1 MLKRQDSLLSSS
13 RRQNSASAATP
24 PPSEVHY
31 PKAVGCMSGIFQL
44 FSKYQNPNK
53 RLTFGRKHEKLK
65 QPSQTAAQEDKTGQQ
80 TIDDTNRLLTGGIKV
95 PRSPMLPPE
104 IRRLNDDD
112 DATSTEIWRTP
123 TSPSLVAR
131 LMGLEDHG
139 ATMKNQHAAEEDRI
153 TEKRMLLL
161 RALEKCNDDL
171 EALKRIIKAVQITGD
186 GDLRI
191 QPPLPEVG
199 AKTVH
204 HEGGNTVA
212 AGTNIPVGMVVE
224 KLSRSLPKSIS
235 VVQSSTAAAAT
246 RVPQRSKSTITR
258 KPGRNDEQIIT
269 KLLND
274 SRLAEFALRTSRQAT
289 PSVSTR
295 PCCSLAMV
303 KSVEEVC
310 CDVAQGETMEIGK
323 IGLVLQDHLFREMIE
338 ELVGE
343 LMKSCSPHSLPF
355 EACKRKL
362 CF

>member
-13 RRQNSASAATP
+13 RRQTFASAATP

-65 QPSQTAAQEDKTGQQ
+65 HPSQTAAQEDETGPGQR
-80 TIDDTNRLLTGGIKV
+80 TLDDTNRLLTGGIKA

-112 DATSTEIWRTP
+112 PTSTETRRTP

-131 LMGLEDHG
+131 LMGLEDPG
-139 ATMKNQHAAEEDRI
+139 ASRKDHHAAEEDRI
-153 TEKRMLLL
+153 TEKRLLLL

-171 EALKRIIKAVQITGD
+171 EALKRIIKAVQITCRRD
-186 GDLRI
+186 VRI
-191 QPPLPEVG
+191 QPPLPE
-199 AKTVH
+199 AAARMVH
-204 HEGGNTVA
+204 QEEGNLVA
-212 AGTNIPVGMVVE
+212 EEKNIPAGVVVE
-224 KLSRSLPKSIS
+224 KLTRSPLKSIS
-235 VVQSSTAAAAT
+235 VVQSSTAAAT
-246 RVPQRSKSTITR
+246 RVPQRKPTTTR
-258 KPGRNDEQIIT
+258 KPGENDEQIII

-274 SRLAEFALRTSRQAT
+274 STLVEFALRTRRQAAAV
-289 PSVSTR
+289 VSTQ
-295 PCCSLAMV
+295 PWCSRAMV

-310 CDVAQGETMEIGK
+310 GDVAWGETMEIGK

-343 LMKSCSPHSLPF
+343 LMRSCSIQSLPF